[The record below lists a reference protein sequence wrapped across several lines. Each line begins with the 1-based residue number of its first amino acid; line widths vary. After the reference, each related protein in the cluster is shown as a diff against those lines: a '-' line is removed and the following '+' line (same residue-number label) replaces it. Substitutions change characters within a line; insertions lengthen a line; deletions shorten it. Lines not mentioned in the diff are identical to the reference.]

1 MITIEDASTA
11 LCGNQGC
18 IRCEDMRSN
27 VYRIVELC
35 KRDNKAGG
43 ISFLDQGSHIV
54 LY

>member
-1 MITIEDASTA
+1 MVIIVDTSIA
-11 LCGNQGC
+11 LGGNERY
-18 IRCEDMRSN
+18 IKCEDMRDN
-27 VYRIVELC
+27 IYKLGAWC